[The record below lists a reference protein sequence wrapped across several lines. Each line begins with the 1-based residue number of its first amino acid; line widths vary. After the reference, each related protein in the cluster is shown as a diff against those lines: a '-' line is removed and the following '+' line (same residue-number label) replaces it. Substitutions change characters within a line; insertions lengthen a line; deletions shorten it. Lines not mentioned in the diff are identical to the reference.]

1 MLRMQLLGDLRL
13 SRDGAELPASASR
26 RSWVLLAWLALH
38 RGQHPRGV
46 VAAAFWPDVLDASAR
61 GSLRSAVWSVRR
73 TLGVATEDYLVLD
86 RDRIGFRDDAELRL
100 DVDEVAELVRTGR
113 LAEAAHAG
121 AAELLPGLDDDWVL
135 EARDAHRR
143 SMLDLLETLAR
154 RAGAEGRVDE
164 AVGWTRRQLVLDPD
178 ADEPVRRLMVLLD
191 AAGDRTGAVR
201 AYERHVDRLAREL
214 RTEPGEE
221 LTHLAEELRAGG
233 GPAEVARPDQG
244 SPAAPLVG
252 RAAEWATL
260 RAAWRR
266 ARSGQ
271 PGVVVVTGEPGIGKT
286 RLVSELADLARS
298 EGARTA
304 STAALDLGGAAP
316 LGPWAELVVALVP
329 TLERPPA
336 SAAWPAVLTRL
347 VPDLDSRFDLAPLSY
362 SLASA
367 DLERV
372 RLFEAMVGFLGWAA
386 SRPVMLVLD
395 DAHAADPASL
405 DLLAHVCRRLVD
417 RPVLIVLTCRSLPH
431 RAAVDDLLHAMRSRG
446 RLFAEL
452 ALGALDDEEVARL
465 AEQVAG
471 LDPAR
476 VAQVVATA
484 EGNPLLATEW
494 AGALVRGEPRPP
506 TSLVALVR
514 SALHPLGT
522 GPLTMA
528 RLLAVA
534 GRGLDHHEL
543 GNLGLG
549 RTEEVAAE
557 VSACPLFASGQG
569 RLGFRHALLRDAAY
583 DEIPEP
589 VRLALHGRMGRML
602 AERGPAV
609 ASEAAR
615 HLLVAGEEDAAR
627 DQLVA
632 AAAHARSLASLDEA
646 VALVLEAVQL
656 TPTDGALLV
665 ELAELEALRVHAAES
680 DACFERAVPLLRDPA
695 DLASAWVR
703 RATWYR
709 GALCYPHRVL
719 DAARRAISTLDDAGL
734 DAPELRAEALALW
747 AWAEAVAGDAEVAE
761 RLLVDI
767 HRMVGT
773 GDVPDALAPAVNH
786 ARAFVLVRQGR
797 FRESYAPQI
806 AAAAASRRLGR
817 PDLAYGAWANAA
829 CAATCAQELDRA
841 LDFLDRGLAELAGQG
856 LSALEVHLQAGRAH
870 LLARTGRV
878 AEALEAAAGELT
890 AAERLT
896 DPALRATAS
905 HDVGLLALRLGDLP
919 RAAALLTTALD
930 EHAPVSRAM
939 LRLSLAEAL
948 VGLGREDEA
957 EEQLRRTALEPVG
970 PGDLPEALVPRLT
983 WLQGLVARGRGDRD
997 LAARRLAESADGW
1010 RALVEHGSMAEDF
1023 VAVIAD
1029 FGRPPILGLVEP
1041 ERELE
1046 RVLADLA
1053 ALDVAE
1059 RGAADAVVPR

>member
-703 RATWYR
+703 RATLVSRRPVLPASGPGRRAARDLHAGRRRAGCSRAAGGGPRAVGVGGGGGRRRR
-709 GALCYPHRVL
+709 GRREVAGGHPPHGR
-719 DAARRAISTLDDAGL
+719 DGRRARRARAGREPCSCL
-734 DAPELRAEALALW
+734 RAGPAGKVPGELRP
-747 AWAEAVAGDAEVAE
+747 
-761 RLLVDI
+761 
-767 HRMVGT
+767 
-773 GDVPDALAPAVNH
+773 PDRRGRREPATRPTRPGV
-786 ARAFVLVRQGR
+786 
-797 FRESYAPQI
+797 
-806 AAAAASRRLGR
+806 RRLGQRRLRGDLR
-817 PDLAYGAWANAA
+817 PGAGP
-829 CAATCAQELDRA
+829 CA
-841 LDFLDRGLAELAGQG
+841 GLPGSG
-856 LSALEVHLQAGRAH
+856 AGRAGRSGTERPRGAPPGG
-870 LLARTGRV
+870 ARPP
-878 AEALEAAAGELT
+878 AG
-890 AAERLT
+890 
-896 DPALRATAS
+896 P
-905 HDVGLLALRLGDLP
+905 H
-919 RAAALLTTALD
+919 
-930 EHAPVSRAM
+930 
-939 LRLSLAEAL
+939 
-948 VGLGREDEA
+948 
-957 EEQLRRTALEPVG
+957 G
-970 PGDLPEALVPRLT
+970 PGRGGAGGGGRRSSPR
-983 WLQGLVARGRGDRD
+983 R
-997 LAARRLAESADGW
+997 S
-1010 RALVEHGSMAEDF
+1010 GSPTPRY
-1023 VAVIAD
+1023 
-1029 FGRPPILGLVEP
+1029 GRPPATTWVCSRCAWATSPGP
-1041 ERELE
+1041 
-1046 RVLADLA
+1046 
-1053 ALDVAE
+1053 
-1059 RGAADAVVPR
+1059 PRC